1 MKIGYVRVSTV
12 EQHEERQIIELKE
25 KANVER
31 IYKDK
36 LSGKNTERPQLRAMI
51 DFARE
56 GDTIYVSE
64 FSRLARSTKDL
75 LSIIQ
80 DLREKGV
87 QVISLKENFD
97 TSTPTGELA
106 MTVFAAIATFE
117 RKIMLQRQAEGIAVA
132 KAKGVYKGRQKK
144 KKPADWDEL
153 VKKYQ
158 NREIR
163 SVSELMRICHASRPT
178 VYMWLKESGV
188 VFHEE
193 KMPPRIQSALIRVPA
208 ASAQWLN
215 RMRVTERSAAIRAAL
230 VFTAAVAVERTA
242 IAALI

>member
-1 MKIGYVRVSTV
+1 M
-12 EQHEERQIIELKE
+12 
-25 KANVER
+25 
-31 IYKDK
+31 
-36 LSGKNTERPQLRAMI
+36 RAMI

-97 TSTPTGELA
+97 TSTPAGELT

-117 RKIMLQRQAEGIAVA
+117 RKIMLQRQADGIAVA

-188 VFHEE
+188 VFHELE
-193 KMPPRIQSALIRVPA
+193 WQKKRCHL
-208 ASAQWLN
+208 ASNQPCFGFQLLAPSGSIGCESLN
-215 RMRVTERSAAIRAAL
+215 GAPQFGQPLSSPQL
-230 VFTAAVAVERTA
+230 SQ
-242 IAALI
+242 

>member
-97 TSTPTGELA
+97 TSTPAGELA

-117 RKIMLQRQAEGIAVA
+117 RKIMLQRQAEARRLGRACQEIPEPRDPLRLRTHAHLPCLTPYRLHVA
-132 KAKGVYKGRQKK
+132 ERKRRSLPGTGLAETVESSK
-144 KKPADWDEL
+144 D
-153 VKKYQ
+153 
-158 NREIR
+158 RE
-163 SVSELMRICHASRPT
+163 
-178 VYMWLKESGV
+178 
-188 VFHEE
+188 
-193 KMPPRIQSALIRVPA
+193 PR
-208 ASAQWLN
+208 
-215 RMRVTERSAAIRAAL
+215 RMRL
-230 VFTAAVAVERTA
+230 FYNK
-242 IAALI
+242 

>member
-75 LSIIQ
+75 LDMVETLQ
-80 DLREKGV
+80 ANGV
-87 QVISLKENFD
+87 HLASDKENLD
-97 TSTPTGELA
+97 TGTPTGKL
-106 MTVFAAIATFE
+106 MLTMIAAINEFE
-117 RKIMLQRQAEGIAVA
+117 RQNMLDRQQEGIEVA
-132 KAKGVYKGRQKK
+132 KQKGVYKGR
-144 KKPADWDEL
+144 KPTEYDRNLFDVLHEQVEKRILTVTDAAKQLGVTRQTWYRIAE
-153 VKKYQ
+153 Q
-158 NREIR
+158 NR
-163 SVSELMRICHASRPT
+163 
-178 VYMWLKESGV
+178 
-188 VFHEE
+188 
-193 KMPPRIQSALIRVPA
+193 
-208 ASAQWLN
+208 
-215 RMRVTERSAAIRAAL
+215 
-230 VFTAAVAVERTA
+230 
-242 IAALI
+242 